1 MCFQGAAVKRLG
13 NRVTSAHTVAN
24 PVRDSLGLYNE
35 AKKKLDTMQ
44 EDF

>member
-24 PVRDSLGLYNE
+24 PIRDSLGLFKE

-44 EDF
+44 ADF